1 MDLRFTH
8 ETGIT
13 MKADTIIADRRKS
26 GTQTADDQQG
36 FLKNLAAAM
45 TKGELSLHYQPRY
58 TLRTGKTAVLEA
70 LVRWQ
75 RPDVGLL
82 YPETFIPA
90 AETHGLIYQLDMWV
104 FEQCCKDMIWMREH
118 MDSSIRI
125 SVNISVLSCE
135 SVYFSQKLIE
145 LCKKYGLSLADFVL
159 EITVSTHV
167 HDIRKLK
174 AFCNTLGNFGAEFCL
189 DDFGTGQSPLLN
201 LFELPVSSIVIDRVL
216 TQSIIEYERSE
227 IIIKHLTAL
236 ADELGIKTIAAGIE
250 QSAQY
255 KILTDLGCDQVQGH
269 YMSRPVALDKLSPEM
284 LTL

>member
-1 MDLRFTH
+1 MDLRFAH

-82 YPETFIPA
+82 YPETFVPA

-104 FEQCCKDMIWMREH
+104 FEQCCKDLIWMREH
-118 MDSSIRI
+118 LDTSIRI
-125 SVNISVLSCE
+125 SVNISVLSCK

-145 LCKKYGLSLADFVL
+145 LCKKYELTLADFVL

-167 HDIRKLK
+167 HDIRQLK

-201 LFELPVSSIVIDRVL
+201 LFELPVSSIVIDRAL
-216 TQSIIEYERSE
+216 TQNIIEYERSE

-255 KILTDLGCDQVQGH
+255 KILTSIGCDQVQGH